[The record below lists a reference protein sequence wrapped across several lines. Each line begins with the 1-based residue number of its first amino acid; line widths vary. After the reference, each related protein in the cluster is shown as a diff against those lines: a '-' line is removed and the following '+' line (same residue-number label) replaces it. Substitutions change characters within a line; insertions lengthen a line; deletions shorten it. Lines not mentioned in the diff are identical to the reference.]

1 MSDYK
6 IKNISIGD
14 LIVQEIRNTS
24 ISPSKT
30 YRRNGIIINVGKTV
44 STIEW
49 TNNSQPTE
57 NRYLTIFNITLRK
70 MIMEGH
76 VKHYP
81 VQAPT

>member
-6 IKNISIGD
+6 FKKLSVGD

-24 ISPSKT
+24 LVPSKI
-30 YRRNGIIINVGKTV
+30 YRRNGILINIGKTV

-49 TNNSQPTE
+49 TNNTQPNE
-57 NRYLTIFNITLRK
+57 NRYLTIFNTTLRK
-70 MIMEGH
+70 MIMQGH

-81 VQAPT
+81 VQTSA

>member
-24 ISPSKT
+24 ISPSKL

-49 TNNSQPTE
+49 TNNNQPTE
-57 NRYLTIFNITLRK
+57 NRYLTIFNVTLRK

-81 VQAPT
+81 VQNSA